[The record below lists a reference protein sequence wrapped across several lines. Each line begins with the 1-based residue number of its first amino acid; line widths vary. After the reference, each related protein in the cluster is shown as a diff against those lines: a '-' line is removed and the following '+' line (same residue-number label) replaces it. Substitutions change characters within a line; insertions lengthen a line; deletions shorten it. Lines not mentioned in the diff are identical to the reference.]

1 MTRLPRLF
9 LPDQPLH
16 VIQRGNNRETIFM
29 TNADHRFYLRC
40 LKEASDEESI
50 AIHAYALMRN
60 HVHLLVTPETE
71 SSLPKTMQSI
81 GRRYVQ
87 YFNHIYGRTGTLWEG
102 RYKSTLIDSE
112 RYLLTCMRYIEL
124 NPVRA
129 KIVEQLDDYP
139 WSSYRA
145 NAHGMTDE
153 LITPHSLYISLGST
167 DKERQKAY
175 RELFSAEI
183 SREDMDNIREATN
196 KAWAL
201 GGSSFCAKVETL
213 TERQAMPHPR
223 GRKKSKAM
231 NQIESDPN
239 F

>member
-9 LPDQPLH
+9 LSGQPLH

-87 YFNHIYGRTGTLWEG
+87 YFNHIYERTGTLWEG

-139 WSSYRA
+139 WSSYHA

-167 DKERQKAY
+167 DNERQNAY
-175 RELFSAEI
+175 RELFSAGI
-183 SREDMDNIREATN
+183 SREDMDSIRDATN

-201 GGSSFCAKVETL
+201 GGNSFCAKVETL

-231 NQIESDPN
+231 N
-239 F
+239 

>member
-1 MTRLPRLF
+1 MTRLPRMF
-9 LPDQPLH
+9 LPNQSLH

-40 LKEASDEESI
+40 LKEASYEEKLTV
-50 AIHAYALMRN
+50 HAYALMRN

-71 SSLPKTMQSI
+71 SCLPKTMQSI

-87 YFNHIYGRTGTLWEG
+87 YFNHIFGRTGTLWEG

-129 KIVEQLDDYP
+129 KMVGHPEDYP

-145 NAHGMTDE
+145 NAYGVPDE
-153 LITPHSLYISLGST
+153 IITPHSLYMDLGNT
-167 DKERQKAY
+167 DCERRKAY
-175 RELFSAEI
+175 RELFSTEI
-183 SREDMDNIREATN
+183 AGEDINNIRDATN
-196 KAWAL
+196 KAWVLGDRSFSTEVEAL
-201 GGSSFCAKVETL
+201 TK
-213 TERQAMPHPR
+213 RQATPLPR
-223 GRKKSKAM
+223 GRPKKPLTVK
-231 NQIESDPN
+231 
-239 F
+239 